1 MRSMPSLL
9 RCLYLVVWLP
19 SILIAN
25 PQETKKWD
33 CKSRISHS
41 GFAEFVMSS
50 EGGTHKLA
58 IKADPSVKWKIRNDA
73 YVDWIS
79 IRGGESGTGP
89 GTLTIQLEPNPGRFC
104 RVGELTISGV
114 TPIYGLPIRILQEG
128 TGTSADVKTKEAYPS
143 VIDLSPFSADGSKTS
158 PRPVYQP
165 SKKKP

>member
-1 MRSMPSLL
+1 MPRMPALL
-9 RCLYLVVWLP
+9 RCLSLMICLP
-19 SILIAN
+19 LLLSAD
-25 PQETKKWD
+25 PPETKKTD

-41 GFAEFVMSS
+41 GFAEFVMSR

-79 IRGGESGTGP
+79 ILEGDSGTGP

-128 TGTSADVKTKEAYPS
+128 TGTAGDVKTKESYPS

-158 PRPVYQP
+158 PRSVYQP
-165 SKKKP
+165 AKKKP

>member
-1 MRSMPSLL
+1 MRSMPALL
-9 RCLYLVVWLP
+9 RCLCSVLCLP
-19 SILIAN
+19 LIVSAN
-25 PQETKKWD
+25 PPETKKWD

-58 IKADPSVKWKIRNDA
+58 IKADPPVKWKIRNDA

-79 IRGGESGTGP
+79 ILGGDSGMGP

-114 TPIYGLPIRILQEG
+114 T
-128 TGTSADVKTKEAYPS
+128 
-143 VIDLSPFSADGSKTS
+143 
-158 PRPVYQP
+158 
-165 SKKKP
+165 

>member
-1 MRSMPSLL
+1 MRSKSALL
-9 RCLYLVVWLP
+9 RCLCLVVCLQLIP
-19 SILIAN
+19 SAS
-25 PQETKKWD
+25 PQEAKKWD

-41 GFAEFVMSS
+41 GFAEFVMPS

-58 IKADPSVKWKIRNDA
+58 IKADPSIKWKIRNDA

-79 IRGGESGTGP
+79 IIEGDSGMGP
-89 GTLTIQLEPNPGRFC
+89 GTLTIQLEPNAGRFC

-128 TGTSADVKTKEAYPS
+128 TAAAGEVKPKESYPS
-143 VIDLSPFSADGSKTS
+143 VIDLSTFSAGGSRTS